1 MRKEK
6 YSVDVVIPT
15 YKPDSKFDKLLFMLQ
30 RQQYPIEN
38 IWIINTKAGKFPKQ
52 IKETDQIHIHHIEP
66 KDFDHGATRDKG
78 MQMSNAEIVV
88 FMTQDAVPED
98 EFVIGKLVEALD
110 QDEKIGAAYAKQLAE
125 NGCNIIETYT
135 RTFNYPEKSMIKTA
149 EDIPRLGIKT
159 FFCSNV
165 CAAYRRSVYE
175 KMGGFCKRTI
185 FNEDMILAGNMVL
198 SGYKIA
204 YAAEAKVIH
213 SHNYTGMQQFHRNFD
228 MAVSQAEHP
237 EVFNCVKSEK
247 EGIKLVKMTAEH
259 LLRIK
264 KGYLIPKL
272 IYQSGCK
279 FIGYKLGRNYKK
291 LPEAIVK
298 WCTMSPN
305 YWKKKLK

>member
-98 EFVIGKLVEALD
+98 EFMIGKLVEALD

-305 YWKKKLK
+305 YWKKN

>member
-204 YAAEAKVIH
+204 YASEAKVIH

-305 YWKKKLK
+305 YWKKN

>member
-1 MRKEK
+1 MRTEK

-305 YWKKKLK
+305 YWKKN

>member
-1 MRKEK
+1 MKKEK

-305 YWKKKLK
+305 YWKKN

>member
-175 KMGGFCKRTI
+175 KMGGFCKRII

-247 EGIKLVKMTAEH
+247 EGIKLVKMTVKH

-305 YWKKKLK
+305 YWEKN

>member
-38 IWIINTKAGKFPKQ
+38 IWIINTKAGKFPIQ

-98 EFVIGKLVEALD
+98 EFVIGKLVEVLD

-305 YWKKKLK
+305 YWKKN

>member
-247 EGIKLVKMTAEH
+247 EGIMLVKMTAEH

-305 YWKKKLK
+305 YWKKN

>member
-213 SHNYTGMQQFHRNFD
+213 SHNYSGMQQFHRNLD

-305 YWKKKLK
+305 YWKKN

>member
-38 IWIINTKAGKFPKQ
+38 IWIINTKAGKFPKR

-291 LPEAIVK
+291 LPEVIVK

-305 YWKKKLK
+305 YWKKN

>member
-1 MRKEK
+1 MKKEK

-213 SHNYTGMQQFHRNFD
+213 SHNYTGIQQFHRNFD

-279 FIGYKLGRNYKK
+279 FIGYKLGKNYKK

-305 YWKKKLK
+305 YWKKN

>member
-98 EFVIGKLVEALD
+98 EFVIGKLVKALD

-135 RTFNYPEKSMIKTA
+135 RTFNYPKKSMIKTA

-305 YWKKKLK
+305 YWKKN

>member
-213 SHNYTGMQQFHRNFD
+213 SHNYTGMQQFHRNLD
-228 MAVSQAEHP
+228 MAVSQAEPP

-305 YWKKKLK
+305 YWKKN

>member
-305 YWKKKLK
+305 YWKKN

>member
-1 MRKEK
+1 
-6 YSVDVVIPT
+6 
-15 YKPDSKFDKLLFMLQ
+15 
-30 RQQYPIEN
+30 
-38 IWIINTKAGKFPKQ
+38 
-52 IKETDQIHIHHIEP
+52 
-66 KDFDHGATRDKG
+66 
-78 MQMSNAEIVV
+78 
-88 FMTQDAVPED
+88 
-98 EFVIGKLVEALD
+98 
-110 QDEKIGAAYAKQLAE
+110 
-125 NGCNIIETYT
+125 
-135 RTFNYPEKSMIKTA
+135 
-149 EDIPRLGIKT
+149 
-159 FFCSNV
+159 
-165 CAAYRRSVYE
+165 
-175 KMGGFCKRTI
+175 
-185 FNEDMILAGNMVL
+185 MILAGNMVL

-305 YWKKKLK
+305 YWKKN

>member
-198 SGYKIA
+198 SGYKIS

-305 YWKKKLK
+305 YWKKN